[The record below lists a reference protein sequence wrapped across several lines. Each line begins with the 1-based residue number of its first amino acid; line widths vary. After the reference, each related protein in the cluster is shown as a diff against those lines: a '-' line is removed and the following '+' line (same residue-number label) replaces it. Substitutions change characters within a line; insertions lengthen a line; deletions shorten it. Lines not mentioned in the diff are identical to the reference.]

1 MKKIIVEK
9 KQKTTSILKPT
20 KRQNSISLNF
30 PIVGIGASSGAL
42 ETLEQFFANMPKD
55 TGMAFVIIQHFDK
68 THGGI
73 MPYLL
78 QRITVMKVTE
88 VTDRL
93 QVKPNHVYLMP
104 PNKSIS
110 ILNGCLHLFEPTEL
124 LGLRLPIDIFFRSL
138 ADDQQE
144 KSIGIILSGNGT
156 DGSFGV
162 KAIKEKNGIVLVQD
176 PLTSN
181 FNGMPNSAIDAVTV
195 DIIASAYDLPAK
207 LIAFFKNNP
216 SNTKNLIID
225 DKNKTNL
232 EKIVI
237 LLRTQTGHD
246 FSLYKNPTMYR
257 RIERRMVIHQIDK
270 IANYV
275 CFLQENPKE
284 LEILFRGLL
293 IGVTNFFRD
302 AVLWE
307 KLKEQILPDLFN
319 ELPNG
324 HVLRVW
330 VTGCSTGEE
339 AYSFAIVFKEAYEKV
354 KQSKNLTLQ
363 MFATDI
369 NSDAIKI
376 ARRGVFSSNIVANVS
391 SERITKFFTK
401 KEDKYWVNT
410 SIREMLVFA
419 PHDVIKDP
427 PFTKLD
433 FLLCRN
439 LLIYFES
446 KLQKELMNLFYY
458 CLNTGGLM
466 ILGTSENVNSQDMLF
481 TTIDKKLKIYKRS
494 ITPIEIDRMN
504 FPSSFSHSTERT
516 QEDITSVKA
525 TSKIQT
531 FAERLLLQHFA
542 PASVLINQEGDI
554 LYITGRIGKYL
565 EPAAGKAIMNIYTMA
580 SEDLRNELLSAIQN
594 VKQNYKPIILRNIK
608 VKNEGATQFVDITIQ
623 STEKHDEFKD
633 TILIVFADVTALPSS
648 IIIKSKTGKQ
658 NSSTRKYESDS
669 DLQRT
674 LEQLECTRE
683 EMQTSQEEL
692 KSTNEELQS
701 TNEELQSANQE
712 LTISKEE
719 MQSLNEE
726 LQTVNMT
733 LQSKVV
739 EFMEANNDITNL
751 LNSTDIGT
759 LLLDNELNIRRY
771 TDQLTKLIK
780 LRPSDIG
787 RLFTEMVSDLQ
798 YPEIADHAR
807 EVIRTLIIKESNV
820 PTYDQRWF
828 KVRIMPYRTLEN
840 RINGVVITFIDITVA
855 KKLEADLNKTI
866 DILREHNLLKP

>member
-1 MKKIIVEK
+1 MKKNIVENE
-9 KQKTTSILKPT
+9 QKTTSTLKPT

-30 PIVGIGASSGAL
+30 PIVGIGVSSDAL
-42 ETLEQFFANMPKD
+42 STLEQFFAKMPKD
-55 TGMAFVIIQHFDK
+55 TGMAFVIIQHLDK
-68 THGGI
+68 NHGGI

-93 QVKPNHVYLMP
+93 QVKPNNVYLMP

-110 ILNGCLHLFEPTEL
+110 ILNGYLHLFEPTEL

-144 KSIGIILSGNGT
+144 KSIGIILSGKGT

-162 KAIKEKNGIVLVQD
+162 KAIKEKNGLVLVQD
-176 PLTSN
+176 PHTSS
-181 FNGMPNSAIDAVTV
+181 FNGMPNSAIEAVTV
-195 DIIASAYDLPAK
+195 DILASAYDLPAK
-207 LIAFFKNNP
+207 LIAFLKNNP

-284 LEILFRGLL
+284 LEILFRELL

-324 HVLRVW
+324 HVVRVW
-330 VTGCSTGEE
+330 IAGCSTGEG

-363 MFATDI
+363 IFASDI
-369 NSDAIKI
+369 NNDFIKI
-376 ARRGVFSSNIVANVS
+376 ARKGVFSSNIVANVS

-401 KEDKYWVNT
+401 KEDKYWVNS

-439 LLIYFES
+439 LLIYFDS
-446 KLQKELMNLFYY
+446 KLQNRLMNLYYY

-494 ITPIEIDRMN
+494 LTPKEIDKMN
-504 FPSSFSHSTERT
+504 FLSSFSYSINRI
-516 QEDITSVKA
+516 QEDITSAKA

-531 FAERLLLQHFA
+531 FAEQLLLQRFA
-542 PASVLINQEGDI
+542 PTSVLINQEGDI

-565 EPAAGKAIMNIYTMA
+565 EPAAGKAIMNIYAMA
-580 SEDLRNELLSAIQN
+580 SEGLRNELLSAIQN
-594 VKQNYKPIILRNIK
+594 VKQNYKPVILRNIK
-608 VKNEGATQFVDITIQ
+608 VNNDGGTQFVDITIQ
-623 STEKHDEFKD
+623 STENHDEFKD
-633 TILIVFADVTALPSS
+633 TILIVFADVTALPNSV
-648 IIIKSKTGKQ
+648 IIKSKTGKQ
-658 NSSTRKYESDS
+658 KSSTRKYESDN
-669 DLQRT
+669 DLQHTR
-674 LEQLECTRE
+674 EQLECTRE

-701 TNEELQSANQE
+701 TNEELQSTNQE
-712 LTISKEE
+712 LTVSKEE

-726 LQTVNMT
+726 LQAVNMT
-733 LQSKVV
+733 LQSKVA
-739 EFMEANNDITNL
+739 EFMEANNDIKNL

-759 LLLDNELNIRRY
+759 LLLDNDLNIRRY

-807 EVIRTLIIKESNV
+807 EVLRTLIFKECNV
-820 PTYDQRWF
+820 PTNDQRWF
-828 KVRIMPYRTLEN
+828 KVRIMAYRTLEN

>member
-1 MKKIIVEK
+1 MKKIILEK
-9 KQKTTSILKPT
+9 EQKTTSILKPA

-30 PIVGIGASSGAL
+30 PIVGIGVSSGGL
-42 ETLEQFFANMPKD
+42 ETLEQFFAKMPKD
-55 TGMAFVIIQHFDK
+55 TGMAFVIIQHLDK
-68 THGGI
+68 THVGI

-78 QRITVMKVTE
+78 QRNTVMKVTQ

-110 ILNGCLHLFEPTEL
+110 ILNGYLHLFEPTEL

-144 KSIGIILSGNGT
+144 KSIGIILSGNGS

-181 FNGMPNSAIDAVTV
+181 FNGMPNSAIDAVKV

-207 LIAFFKNNP
+207 LIVFLKNNP
-216 SNTKNLIID
+216 SDTKNLIID

-257 RIERRMVIHQIDK
+257 RIERHMVIHQIDK

-284 LEILFRGLL
+284 LEVLFRELL

-302 AVLWE
+302 VVVWE

-363 MFATDI
+363 IFATDI

-376 ARRGVFSSNIVANVS
+376 ARKGVFSLNIVANVS

-410 SIREMLVFA
+410 SIRDMLIFA

-446 KLQKELMNLFYY
+446 KLQKKLMNLFYY

-466 ILGTSENVNSQDMLF
+466 LLGTSENVNSQDMLF

-494 ITPIEIDRMN
+494 ITPKEIDRMN
-504 FPSSFSHSTERT
+504 FLSSFSHSIKRT

-531 FAERLLLQHFA
+531 FAEQLLLQRFA

-565 EPAAGKAIMNIYTMA
+565 EPAPGKAIMNIYTMS
-580 SEDLRNELLSAIQN
+580 SEGLHNELLNAIQS

-608 VKNEGATQFVDITIQ
+608 VKNDGGNQFVDITIQ
-623 STEKHDEFKD
+623 STENHDEFKD
-633 TILIVFADVTALPSS
+633 TILIVFADVTALPNS

-658 NSSTRKYESDS
+658 NSSSRKYESDS

-701 TNEELQSANQE
+701 TNEELQSTNQE

-739 EFMEANNDITNL
+739 EFIEANNDIKNL
-751 LNSTDIGT
+751 LNSTDIAT

-807 EVIRTLIIKESNV
+807 EVLRTLIFKESNV
-820 PTYDQRWF
+820 PTCNQRWF

-866 DILREHNLLKP
+866 NILREHNLLKP

>member
-1 MKKIIVEK
+1 MKKNIVENE
-9 KQKTTSILKPT
+9 QKTTSTLKPT

-30 PIVGIGASSGAL
+30 PIVGIGVSSDAL
-42 ETLEQFFANMPKD
+42 STLEQFFAKMPKD
-55 TGMAFVIIQHFDK
+55 TGMAFVIIQHLDK
-68 THGGI
+68 NHGGI

-93 QVKPNHVYLMP
+93 QVKPNNVYLMP

-110 ILNGCLHLFEPTEL
+110 ILNGYLHLFEPTEL

-144 KSIGIILSGNGT
+144 KSIGIILSGKGT

-162 KAIKEKNGIVLVQD
+162 KAIKEKNGLVLVQD
-176 PLTSN
+176 PHTSS
-181 FNGMPNSAIDAVTV
+181 FNGMPNSAIEAVTV
-195 DIIASAYDLPAK
+195 DILASAYDLPAK
-207 LIAFFKNNP
+207 LIAFLKNNP

-284 LEILFRGLL
+284 LEILFRELL

-324 HVLRVW
+324 HVVRVW
-330 VTGCSTGEE
+330 IAGCSTGEE

-363 MFATDI
+363 IFASDI
-369 NSDAIKI
+369 NNDFIKI
-376 ARRGVFSSNIVANVS
+376 ARKGVFSSNIVANVS

-401 KEDKYWVNT
+401 KEDKYWVNS

-439 LLIYFES
+439 LLIYFDS
-446 KLQKELMNLFYY
+446 KLQNRLMNLYYY

-494 ITPIEIDRMN
+494 LTPKEIDKMN
-504 FPSSFSHSTERT
+504 FLSSFSYSINRI
-516 QEDITSVKA
+516 QEDITSAKA

-531 FAERLLLQHFA
+531 FAEQLLLQRFA
-542 PASVLINQEGDI
+542 PTSVLINQEGDI

-565 EPAAGKAIMNIYTMA
+565 EPAAGKAIMNIYAMA
-580 SEDLRNELLSAIQN
+580 SEGLRNELLSAIQN
-594 VKQNYKPIILRNIK
+594 VKQNYKPVILRNIK
-608 VKNEGATQFVDITIQ
+608 VNNDGGTQFVDITIQ
-623 STEKHDEFKD
+623 STENHDEFKD
-633 TILIVFADVTALPSS
+633 TILIVFADVTALPNSV
-648 IIIKSKTGKQ
+648 IIKSKTGKQ
-658 NSSTRKYESDS
+658 KSSTRKYESDN
-669 DLQRT
+669 DLQHTR
-674 LEQLECTRE
+674 EQLECTRE

-701 TNEELQSANQE
+701 TNEELQSTNQE
-712 LTISKEE
+712 LTVSKEE

-726 LQTVNMT
+726 LQAVNMT
-733 LQSKVV
+733 LQSKVA
-739 EFMEANNDITNL
+739 EFMEANNDIKNL

-759 LLLDNELNIRRY
+759 LLLDNDLNIRRY

-807 EVIRTLIIKESNV
+807 EVLRTLIFKECNV
-820 PTYDQRWF
+820 PTNDQRWF
-828 KVRIMPYRTLEN
+828 KVRIMAYRTLEN

>member
-1 MKKIIVEK
+1 MKKILDDKEEK
-9 KQKTTSILKPT
+9 STSILKPT

-30 PIVGIGASSGAL
+30 HIVGIGASSGAL
-42 ETLEQFFANMPKD
+42 ETLEQFFAKMPKD
-55 TGMAFVIIQHFDK
+55 TGMAFVIIQHLDK
-68 THGGI
+68 NHAGI

-78 QRITVMKVTE
+78 QRITAMKVTE
-88 VTDRL
+88 VTDHL
-93 QVKPNHVYLMP
+93 QVKPNNVYLMP

-110 ILNGCLHLFEPTEL
+110 ILHGFLHLFEPTEL
-124 LGLRLPIDIFFRSL
+124 LGLRLPIDVFFRSL

-181 FNGMPNSAIDAVTV
+181 FNEMPNSAIDAVTV
-195 DIIASAYDLPAK
+195 DIIAFAYDLPAK
-207 LIAFFKNNP
+207 LIAFLKNNP
-216 SNTKNLIID
+216 SKTKNLILE

-246 FSLYKNPTMYR
+246 FSMYKNPTMYR
-257 RIERRMVIHQIDK
+257 RIERRMVIRQIDK
-270 IANYV
+270 IADYV
-275 CFLQENPKE
+275 YFLHENPKE
-284 LEILFRGLL
+284 LEILFKELL

-302 AVLWE
+302 AVVWE
-307 KLKEQILPDLFN
+307 KLKEQILPELFN

-363 MFATDI
+363 IFATDI
-369 NSDAIKI
+369 NNDAIII
-376 ARRGVFSSNIVANVS
+376 ARRGVFNSNIVTNVS
-391 SERITKFFTK
+391 SERISKFFTK

-433 FLLCRN
+433 FILCRN

-446 KLQKELMNLFYY
+446 KLQKRLVNLFYY

-466 ILGTSENVNSQDMLF
+466 VLGTSENVNSQDVLF

-494 ITPIEIDRMN
+494 ITPMEIDRMN
-504 FPSSFSHSTERT
+504 FLSSFSRSTERT
-516 QEDITSVKA
+516 QEVITSVKA
-525 TSKIQT
+525 TSNIQT
-531 FAERLLLQHFA
+531 FAERLLLQRFA

-565 EPAAGKAIMNIYTMA
+565 EPAAGKAIMNIYAMA
-580 SEDLRNELLSAIQN
+580 SEGLRNELLSAVQN
-594 VKQNYKPIILRNIK
+594 VKQNNKPIILRNIK
-608 VKNEGATQFVDITIQ
+608 VKNDESTQFVDINIQ
-623 STEKHDEFKD
+623 STEKQDEFKD
-633 TILIVFADVTALPSS
+633 TILIVFTDVTALPDS

-658 NSSTRKYESDS
+658 NSSTRKDESDS

-807 EVIRTLIIKESNV
+807 EVLRNLIIKESNV
-820 PTYDQRWF
+820 PTHDQRWF

-840 RINGVVITFIDITVA
+840 RINGVVITFIDITLA

-866 DILREHNLLKP
+866 DILREHDLLKP

>member
-1 MKKIIVEK
+1 MKKIIVK
-9 KQKTTSILKPT
+9 KEQKTTSILKPA

-30 PIVGIGASSGAL
+30 PIVGIGVSSGGL

-55 TGMAFVIIQHFDK
+55 TGMAFVIIQHLDK
-68 THGGI
+68 THVGI

-78 QRITVMKVTE
+78 QRITAMKVTQ

-104 PNKSIS
+104 PHKSIS
-110 ILNGCLHLFEPTEL
+110 VLNGYLHLFEPTEL

-144 KSIGIILSGNGT
+144 KSIGIILSGNGS

-207 LIAFFKNNP
+207 LIAFLKNNP

-284 LEILFRGLL
+284 SEILFRELL

-302 AVLWE
+302 AVVWE
-307 KLKEQILPDLFN
+307 KLKDQILPDLFN

-363 MFATDI
+363 IFATDI

-376 ARRGVFSSNIVANVS
+376 ARSGVFSSNIVANVS

-446 KLQKELMNLFYY
+446 KLQKKLMNLFYY

-466 ILGTSENVNSQDMLF
+466 LLGTSENVNSQEMLF

-494 ITPIEIDRMN
+494 ITPKEIDRMN
-504 FPSSFSHSTERT
+504 FLSSFSHSIDQTK
-516 QEDITSVKA
+516 EDITSVKA

-531 FAERLLLQHFA
+531 FA
-542 PASVLINQEGDI
+542 
-554 LYITGRIGKYL
+554 
-565 EPAAGKAIMNIYTMA
+565 
-580 SEDLRNELLSAIQN
+580 
-594 VKQNYKPIILRNIK
+594 
-608 VKNEGATQFVDITIQ
+608 
-623 STEKHDEFKD
+623 
-633 TILIVFADVTALPSS
+633 
-648 IIIKSKTGKQ
+648 
-658 NSSTRKYESDS
+658 
-669 DLQRT
+669 
-674 LEQLECTRE
+674 
-683 EMQTSQEEL
+683 
-692 KSTNEELQS
+692 
-701 TNEELQSANQE
+701 
-712 LTISKEE
+712 
-719 MQSLNEE
+719 
-726 LQTVNMT
+726 
-733 LQSKVV
+733 
-739 EFMEANNDITNL
+739 
-751 LNSTDIGT
+751 
-759 LLLDNELNIRRY
+759 
-771 TDQLTKLIK
+771 
-780 LRPSDIG
+780 
-787 RLFTEMVSDLQ
+787 
-798 YPEIADHAR
+798 
-807 EVIRTLIIKESNV
+807 
-820 PTYDQRWF
+820 
-828 KVRIMPYRTLEN
+828 
-840 RINGVVITFIDITVA
+840 
-855 KKLEADLNKTI
+855 
-866 DILREHNLLKP
+866 

>member
-1 MKKIIVEK
+1 MKKNITEK
-9 KQKTTSILKPT
+9 EQKTTSILKPA

-30 PIVGIGASSGAL
+30 PIVGIGASSGGL

-55 TGMAFVIIQHFDK
+55 TGMAFVIIQHLDK
-68 THGGI
+68 AHAGI
-73 MPYLL
+73 MPYLI
-78 QRITVMKVTE
+78 QRTTLMKVTQ
-88 VTDRL
+88 VTDHL

-104 PNKSIS
+104 PNKSMS
-110 ILNGCLHLFEPTEL
+110 ILNGYLHLFEPTEL

-144 KSIGIILSGNGT
+144 KSIGIILSGNGS

-176 PLTSN
+176 SLTSN
-181 FNGMPNSAIDAVTV
+181 FNGMPNSAIDSVTV
-195 DIIASAYDLPAK
+195 DIIASANELPAK
-207 LIAFFKNNP
+207 LIAFLKNNP
-216 SNTKNLIID
+216 SNTKDIIID

-257 RIERRMVIHQIDK
+257 RIERRMVIQQIDK

-284 LEILFRGLL
+284 LEILFKELL

-302 AVLWE
+302 AVVWE
-307 KLKEQILPDLFN
+307 KLKNQVLPDLFN

-330 VTGCSTGEE
+330 ITGCSTGEE
-339 AYSFAIVFKEAYEKV
+339 AYSFAIVFKEACEKL

-363 MFATDI
+363 IFATDI

-376 ARRGVFSSNIVANVS
+376 ARSGVFSSNIVADVS
-391 SERITKFFTK
+391 SERINKFFTK

-446 KLQKELMNLFYY
+446 KLQKKLMNLFYY

-466 ILGTSENVNSQDMLF
+466 LLGTSENVNSQDMLF

-494 ITPIEIDRMN
+494 ITPREIDRMN
-504 FPSSFSHSTERT
+504 FLSSFSHSIKPT

-525 TSKIQT
+525 TNKIET
-531 FAERLLLQHFA
+531 FAEQLLLQRFA
-542 PASVLINQEGDI
+542 PASVLIDKEGDI

-565 EPAAGKAIMNIYTMA
+565 EPAVGKANMNIYTMA
-580 SEDLRNELLSAIQN
+580 SEGLRNELLSAIRII
-594 VKQNYKPIILRNIK
+594 KQNYKPIILRNIK
-608 VKNEGATQFVDITIQ
+608 VKNDGGTQFVDVTIQ
-623 STEKHDEFKD
+623 FTEKPDEFKG
-633 TILIVFADVTALPSS
+633 TLLIVFADATALPNSV
-648 IIIKSKTGKQ
+648 IIKSKTGKQ
-658 NSSTRKYESDS
+658 TSFTRKYESDS

-726 LQTVNMT
+726 LQTVNVT

-739 EFMEANNDITNL
+739 EFMEANNDIKNL
-751 LNSTDIGT
+751 LNSTAIAT
-759 LLLDNELNIRRY
+759 LLLDNKLNIRRY

-787 RLFTEMVSDLQ
+787 RPFTEMVSDLQ

-807 EVIRTLIIKESNV
+807 EVLRTLIFKESNI
-820 PTYDQRWF
+820 PTFDQRWF
-828 KVRIMPYRTLEN
+828 KVRIMPYQTLEN
-840 RINGVVITFIDITVA
+840 RINGVVITFIDITDA

-866 DILREHNLLKP
+866 DILREHNLFKP